1 MFILSLLS
9 TLVALDFCVTAA
21 QAHCPCWGLAKVRA
35 YNWHSLLQPWGG
47 SNLSYLHRWPFQD
60 QTSAPGEHAE
70 IGAIWFP
77 RFQATLLGCD
87 EMTAMPANSLSQPLV
102 SAFLNSLYFPC
113 NPCAT
118 RHSFF
123 SHLTPIIF
131 SLRRCFPL
139 KKKKKKIGKFPHYAY
154 FIYAA
159 YFSLPSPSPC
169 SCLECS
175 ALEDTESQVLSCI
188 GHNTPLSLPLPI
200 LPAPLASQG
209 SPSWE

>member
-139 KKKKKKIGKFPHYAY
+139 KKKKKRKLVNFHIMLISFMLHTSHCHHHLP
-154 FIYAA
+154 AA
-159 YFSLPSPSPC
+159 AS
-169 SCLECS
+169 S
-175 ALEDTESQVLSCI
+175 ALHLRTQNPRCS
-188 GHNTPLSLPLPI
+188 
-200 LPAPLASQG
+200 PA
-209 SPSWE
+209 